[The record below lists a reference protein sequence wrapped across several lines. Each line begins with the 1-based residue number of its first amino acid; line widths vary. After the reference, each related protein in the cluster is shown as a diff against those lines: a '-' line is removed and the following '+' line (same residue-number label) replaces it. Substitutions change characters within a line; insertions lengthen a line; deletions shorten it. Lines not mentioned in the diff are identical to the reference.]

1 MATQLAKSAYLPNF
15 NLQGSVEN
23 NSTFPLGPN
32 GQTNYAALGIV
43 SVNLFNGMQ
52 DAAQVRKARAQ
63 EEKARELLAAKR
75 REIEVE
81 VVEAYYAVAAARE
94 RLAVSESAVAQAEE
108 NLRIIRNRYE
118 SGIAPVLD
126 LFTAEMVLNQAKH
139 NRMRALYDERIG
151 QARQELVTGQFRKGQ
166 G

>member
-1 MATQLAKSAYLPNF
+1 
-15 NLQGSVEN
+15 
-23 NSTFPLGPN
+23 
-32 GQTNYAALGIV
+32 
-43 SVNLFNGMQ
+43 MQ

-151 QARQELVTGQFRKGQ
+151 QARWELVTGQFRKGQ